1 MKPNG
6 SLTLLLLKKNPSSS
20 RGLTPSL
27 PAPKK
32 LKANEAKKFQI
43 ESIEIHRAK
52 CNVKFLRLWQQLN
65 TTC

>member
-20 RGLTPSL
+20 RGLTPSRS
-27 PAPKK
+27 APKK

-52 CNVKFLRLWQQLN
+52 CKLN
-65 TTC
+65 